1 MKVEEHVG
9 IKVRSRLYG
18 TGLSFKRLH
27 QLGKSACVFSLFA
40 ALLLA
45 SCSSLP
51 AKGRKGLKL
60 PAFATNSAKGGNPAA
75 DGSAAAVAGGK
86 LAYAPERVRAG
97 GYTSIN
103 LKNMKLSDA
112 VGIAIARHPDIGRAT
127 AVVMQ
132 SNAQIAV
139 EKSAWYPTLS
149 YGVDPGYSRYYGNKA
164 RNSSESNVRATI
176 SAQQRLYDFGQTSSR
191 IGAARAAYERDRY
204 LLTDTIENI
213 AYSMAAIFIELA
225 ASQEMVEAARREYHA
240 MRITR
245 DKIAERAASGLS
257 DAVDLNQA
265 DVSIR
270 RAQSDMLSA
279 QTRYDVAAGRFA
291 EIIGI
296 RPEQVASLAMTAE
309 FIEQLGERR
318 NGIDSTPNVLA
329 ADAAV
334 RAAQERVKLARS
346 QFYPSVN
353 LGVSQQKA
361 TGQRNATN
369 DSSFVGVQLNGS
381 FNTGF
386 REKHTIEAARAELNA
401 ARQASENERL
411 VTRTALGSSETEAQG
426 AMARMSNSSEMM
438 ALSTES
444 RDLYWQQYTLN
455 KRPLTDVVNAER
467 DIFIAESDRVT
478 ALADYLNA
486 RVRAYAAVG
495 DLVER
500 IRKQQ

>member
-1 MKVEEHVG
+1 MYVAG
-9 IKVRSRLYG
+9 S
-18 TGLSFKRLH
+18 SFKVLRK
-27 QLGKSACVFSLFA
+27 LGKVTCVLPLFA
-40 ALLLA
+40 ALLL
-45 SCSSLP
+45 SGCSSLS
-51 AKGRKGLKL
+51 ARGGKGLGL
-60 PAFATNSAKGGNPAA
+60 PASATNSAKGSSA
-75 DGSAAAVAGGK
+75 DAGGSSTVAGGQ
-86 LAYAPERVRAG
+86 LAYAPELVKAG
-97 GYTSIN
+97 GYNRIN

-139 EKSAWYPTLS
+139 EKSAWYPTMT
-149 YGVDPGYSRYYGNKA
+149 YGVNPGYSRYYGSKA

-176 SAQQRLYDFGQTSSR
+176 GAQQLLYDFGQTSSR
-191 IGAARAAYERDRY
+191 IGVARAAYERDRY
-204 LLTDTIENI
+204 LLNDTIENV
-213 AYSMAAIFIELA
+213 AYSMAAIFIELS

-245 DKIAERAASGLS
+245 DKIAERVASGLS

-291 EIIGI
+291 EIIGV
-296 RPEQVASLAMTAE
+296 RPDQVASLEITAS
-309 FIEQLGERR
+309 FIENLGERR
-318 NGIDSTPNVLA
+318 NGVDSTPSVLA
-329 ADAAV
+329 AEAEV
-334 RAAQERVKLARS
+334 RAAQKKVKLARS

-386 REKHTIEAARAELNA
+386 REKHMIEAARAELNA
-401 ARQASENERL
+401 AQQSSENERL
-411 VTRTALGSSETEAQG
+411 ITRTALGSSETEAQG
-426 AMARMSNSSEMM
+426 AMARMGNSSEMM
-438 ALSTES
+438 SLSLSS

-467 DIFIAESDRVT
+467 DIFMAESDRIT

-500 IRKQQ
+500 IRQRQ

>member
-1 MKVEEHVG
+1 MC
-9 IKVRSRLYG
+9 IKVKNRAKEA
-18 TGLSFKRLH
+18 GLSFEEVYKI
-27 QLGKSACVFSLFA
+27 GKTVLVLPFLAALSLSACGASGRSGKQTAGLTPPSFPAQSA
-40 ALLLA
+40 ASA
-45 SCSSLP
+45 TGGKDM
-51 AKGRKGLKL
+51 AGGRKLAMAPDLVKTGDYNTISLK
-60 PAFATNSAKGGNPAA
+60 
-75 DGSAAAVAGGK
+75 D
-86 LAYAPERVRAG
+86 
-97 GYTSIN
+97 
-103 LKNMKLSDA
+103 MKLVDA

-132 SNAQIAV
+132 SKAQIAV
-139 EKSAWYPTLS
+139 EKSVWYPTMT
-149 YGVDPGYSRYYGNKA
+149 YGVDPGYSRYYGGKA
-164 RNSSESNVRATI
+164 RNSSESSIRGTI
-176 SAQQRLYDFGQTSSR
+176 GARQLLYDFGQSSSR
-191 IGAARAAYERDRY
+191 IGVARATYERDRY
-204 LLTDTIENI
+204 QLENTVENV
-213 AYSMAAIFIELA
+213 AYSMAAIFIELSA
-225 ASQEMVEAARREYHA
+225 AQELVGAAQREYNT

-245 DKIAERAASGLS
+245 DKIAERVASGLS

-291 EIIGI
+291 EIIGV
-296 RPEQVASLAMTAE
+296 RPDQVASLEITAS
-309 FIEQLGERR
+309 FIENLGERR
-318 NGIDSTPNVLA
+318 NGVDSTPSVLA
-329 ADAAV
+329 AEAEV
-334 RAAQERVKLARS
+334 RAAQKKVKLARS

-386 REKHTIEAARAELNA
+386 REKHMIEAARAELNA
-401 ARQASENERL
+401 AQQSSENERL
-411 VTRTALGSSETEAQG
+411 ITRTALGSSETEAQG
-426 AMARMSNSSEMM
+426 AMARMGNSSEMM
-438 ALSTES
+438 SLSLSS

-467 DIFIAESDRVT
+467 DIFMAESDRIT

-500 IRKQQ
+500 LRKR